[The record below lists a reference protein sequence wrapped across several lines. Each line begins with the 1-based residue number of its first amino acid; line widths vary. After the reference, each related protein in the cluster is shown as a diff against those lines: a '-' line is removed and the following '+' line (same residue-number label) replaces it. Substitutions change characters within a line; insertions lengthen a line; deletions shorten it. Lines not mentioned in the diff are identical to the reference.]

1 MRSNSLSSIE
11 TPTLKQM
18 PSAHPHIKLKSM
30 SRPRGLCKKTVSVC
44 QLLQEARNQTRW
56 VLTAQHKVVEGGH
69 ASTPSV
75 SLAFLYAK
83 AILPVVRALLPL
95 RHGLFTFALLS
106 AAFPHVLSLI
116 DKIPLL
122 TDTPLPAPPSLVCVR
137 AGTDLQ
143 RSSQGSALSSVIFR
157 LCCGSEWTE
166 GRLEGER
173 CLRQQKVN
181 TAALLRGRW
190 PVESRGGI
198 WEVFCCFNWRK
209 QNKTVLTVQK
219 KHHLLLSSPSH
230 YDFSINKGSIS
241 LHCLSPR
248 GNAIRHRS
256 SD

>member
-1 MRSNSLSSIE
+1 M
-11 TPTLKQM
+11 Q
-18 PSAHPHIKLKSM
+18 
-30 SRPRGLCKKTVSVC
+30 KTVSVC

-69 ASTPSV
+69 ASTRSV

-122 TDTPLPAPPSLVCVR
+122 TDTPPPRPPLVCVR

-143 RSSQGSALSSVIFR
+143 KSSQGSALSSVIFR
-157 LCCGSEWTE
+157 LCCRSEWTE

-209 QNKTVLTVQK
+209 QNKTILTVQK
-219 KHHLLLSSPSH
+219 NTICSCPLRP
-230 YDFSINKGSIS
+230 IIS
-241 LHCLSPR
+241 Q
-248 GNAIRHRS
+248 
-256 SD
+256 